1 MTALVKMTSRGLR
14 AHQERILEI
23 ETLSSSSPWGLNA
36 FEAETTNPFS
46 RFWGVTGQ
54 GTLRGYICFW
64 RCDRAYELLNIAV
77 HPEARRRGLGK
88 RLLKCMLEQGV
99 AEGIKKVWLEVRPS
113 NRIARGLYQR
123 MGFTEVGRRLR
134 YYRNPDED
142 AIIMA
147 SETSTQPDA
156 PCLSSAPLSPL
167 SNTGG

>member
-1 MTALVKMTSRGLR
+1 MTALVRMTSRGLR
-14 AHQERILEI
+14 THQGRILEI
-23 ETLSSSSPWGLNA
+23 ETLSSPSPWGLSA

-64 RCDRAYELLNIAV
+64 LCDRAYELLNIAV

-88 RLLKCMLEQGV
+88 RLIKCMLEQGV
-99 AEGIKKVWLEVRPS
+99 AEGIKTVWLEVRPS
-113 NRIARGLYQR
+113 NRIAWRLYR
-123 MGFTEVGRRLR
+123 TMGFKEVGRRPR

-147 SETSTQPDA
+147 SEPSAQP
-156 PCLSSAPLSPL
+156 
-167 SNTGG
+167 